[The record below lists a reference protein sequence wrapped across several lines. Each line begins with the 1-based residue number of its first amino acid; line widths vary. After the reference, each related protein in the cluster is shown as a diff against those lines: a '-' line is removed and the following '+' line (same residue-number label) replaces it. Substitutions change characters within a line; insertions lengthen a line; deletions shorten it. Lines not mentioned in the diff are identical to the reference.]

1 MRNFSMEIPGRGGNH
16 IIHSVLYENLF
27 YLMYYLFFPTGGGIT
42 DRNLQRILE
51 GSGATEFHCS
61 ARSARDSG
69 MKFR

>member
-1 MRNFSMEIPGRGGNH
+1 MKDFGMGISGRVSSHCYSLNFIQNF
-16 IIHSVLYENLF
+16 ILLNVLLI
-27 YLMYYLFFPTGGGIT
+27 FPTGGGIT

>member
-1 MRNFSMEIPGRGGNH
+1 MGISGRASSRYYSLNFIQNSILLN
-16 IIHSVLYENLF
+16 VLLT
-27 YLMYYLFFPTGGGIT
+27 LPTGGGIT

-61 ARSARDSG
+61 ARSSRDSG